1 MPLPIIIG
9 GIPGMPGGGIIMPLP
24 MLGAIVLPE
33 APMPAA
39 GPRSPAGRGG
49 EGGGEGETGRWGRV
63 CVCAAAAPAGALM
76 VALGMVRPAARPA
89 PGPAAAGATLRAS
102 SDEGGDST

>member
-9 GIPGMPGGGIIMPLP
+9 GIPGIPGGGIIMPLP

-39 GPRSPAGRGG
+39 GPRSPAG
-49 EGGGEGETGRWGRV
+49 
-63 CVCAAAAPAGALM
+63 ALM
-76 VALGMVRPAARPA
+76 VALGMARPAARPA

-102 SDEGGDST
+102 SEEGGDST